1 MSISDEFIPEPNL
14 ARDLS
19 RDTRTLQRWR
29 AQRVGPPYIRMG
41 RQILYRR
48 AAVREWLIAL
58 EQQQPR
64 SISCT
69 H

>member
-14 ARDLS
+14 ARELS

-58 EQQQPR
+58 EQRQPR
-64 SISCT
+64 ASRAI

>member
-14 ARDLS
+14 TRDLS